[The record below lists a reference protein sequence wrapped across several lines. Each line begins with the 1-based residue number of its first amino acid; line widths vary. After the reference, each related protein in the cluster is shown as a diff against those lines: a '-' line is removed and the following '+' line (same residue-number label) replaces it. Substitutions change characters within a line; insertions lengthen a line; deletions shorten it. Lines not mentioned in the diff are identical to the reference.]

1 MTMTKADI
9 VERIYEKVGFSK
21 KEATEV
27 VESIF
32 ELVKER
38 LEQGEKVKISGFG
51 NFVVNEKR
59 PRKGR
64 NPQTGEEIVISG
76 RRVLTFKASQVLK
89 KTMNGG
95 GPPPAG
101 ARRAPE
107 GAGGRRGTTCG
118 PPPASGGGAVPGGPG
133 GARPPRGPGFP
144 PRAPPAAR
152 PRPPRP
158 RAAPP
163 PRGPRRARPPPPRH
177 GH

>member
-9 VERIYEKVGFSK
+9 VERIYERVGFSK

-32 ELVKER
+32 ELVKRHLER
-38 LEQGEKVKISGFG
+38 GEKVKVSGFG

-95 GPPPAG
+95 PPARSGHDAREPGRERDRPPRQALLQDRRGG
-101 ARRAPE
+101 APGRRQALCAALLGERVRRAP
-107 GAGGRRGTTCG
+107 ARQAPLPASSLPPQGRRD
-118 PPPASGGGAVPGGPG
+118 A
-133 GARPPRGPGFP
+133 
-144 PRAPPAAR
+144 
-152 PRPPRP
+152 
-158 RAAPP
+158 
-163 PRGPRRARPPPPRH
+163 
-177 GH
+177 